1 MSEISKEALAAACAE
16 KVRQL
21 EFSVKQSAFD
31 SVRQE
36 LETELA
42 IARVALLAL
51 RAEPDYIRYDC
62 GCCGWETIEDWRDN
76 DACPKCNHKP
86 MSKTELYAAPPAPV
100 VADERYQQLSEL
112 YHDQEKRLF
121 KLAQRIKG
129 PTFDKYAHS
138 PSQAIDELEAAIFGE
153 NDEDSRAAML
163 AAPAKN

>member
-1 MSEISKEALAAACAE
+1 MSGIKAVVERLNSSGYEYEGAPVTARNVVAVIDVLLKQLDDAAAE
-16 KVRQL
+16 VG
-21 EFSVKQSAFD
+21 SAL
-31 SVRQE
+31 RG
-36 LETELA
+36 
-42 IARVALLAL
+42 
-51 RAEPDYIRYDC
+51 RAEPVAYADPQAFRNFQA
-62 GCCGWETIEDWRDN
+62 GMATKEWMWAQA
-76 DACPKCNHKP
+76 DAGLVPVFV
-86 MSKTELYAAPPAPV
+86 EAPPAPG

-153 NDEDSRAAML
+153 NDEESRAAML